1 MGPRFGPR
9 ATRSDRSR
17 DILRGMSAQY
27 TRAQAA
33 ARAGEEHAFVDR
45 LVSLGVIVPD
55 ADDLLSKADVRR
67 IELARTLE
75 GAGIEPDTLA
85 SGLAAGH
92 LSLGFMDMTS
102 YERFATLADETF
114 RQVSERENV
123 PLDLLMVVR
132 EATGGAV
139 PDPDDRI
146 REDELLVVP
155 FITVQLRTGISA
167 RSVDRALRVLGES
180 LRRAAETQGAAWRAD
195 LMEPMLERGMS
206 VAEVAAASTT
216 EDEAAVDVASDQAV
230 LAIWHAQQAHAWTAN
245 VISGFESI
253 LTDAGMIRKVTRPPA
268 ICFLDI
274 TGYTRL
280 TSERGDVAAADLAE
294 DLNRL
299 VTRTSV
305 NHGGK
310 PIKWLG
316 DGVMVHFR
324 DPGEGVLA
332 ALDMI
337 DGVREVGLPPAHV
350 GLHAG
355 PVLFQEGDY
364 FGRTVNLA
372 SRIADY
378 ARPGEVLV
386 TQEVVNESQGSGC
399 RFTEIGPVE
408 LKGVSGT
415 VQLHAAQRGRQA

>member
-1 MGPRFGPR
+1 
-9 ATRSDRSR
+9 
-17 DILRGMSAQY
+17 MSVQY

-33 ARAGEEHAFVDR
+33 ARAGEEAAFVDR
-45 LVSLGVIVPD
+45 LVSLGVIAPD
-55 ADDLLSKADVRR
+55 GDDLLSKADVRR
-67 IELARTLE
+67 IKLARTLE

-85 SGLAAGH
+85 SGLASGH

-102 YERFATLADETF
+102 YERFATLADESF

-155 FITVQLRTGISA
+155 FIRIQLRTGISA

-216 EDEAAVDVASDQAV
+216 DDEAAVDVASDQAV

-280 TSERGDVAAADLAE
+280 TSERGDAAAADLAE

-324 DPGEGVLA
+324 DPGEGVVA
-332 ALDMI
+332 ALDMV
-337 DGVREVGLPPAHV
+337 DGVRDVGLPPAHV

-386 TQEVVNESQGSGC
+386 TQEVVNESRGSGC